1 MADAADSD
9 WTPEQFLAA
18 GPATAEDIVAK
29 VTAFIDRH
37 SAPAAAAAAAGVT
50 SAAAAAVPR
59 LLARP
64 LVVVTSGGTTV
75 PLERNCVRFIDNF
88 SKGTRGALSA
98 EQFLQA
104 GYAVVFLSRHGSA
117 QPFVS
122 EFQEE
127 LGAQTLTDL
136 FELGADGSLHVHG
149 AQQQQI
155 AAAVAR
161 VQAVLAE
168 GRYLHLPYTTL
179 FEYLAYLRAL
189 AAALAPRGPSVLF
202 YLAAAVSDFF
212 MPWSD
217 MAEHKIQSAGGP
229 LTITLSKVP
238 KMLGTLRRQWC
249 PRSMVVSFKLE
260 TDQQILLKKAYGA
273 IEAYGVHL
281 VVANELHSRKDCIWL
296 VSQQEDA
303 MAVQQIDRPPDV
315 PAIETLLVAEVVA
328 AHQQHMAAA
337 VAAAADGPAER

>member
-1 MADAADSD
+1 MAVAGNSD

-18 GPATAEDIVAK
+18 CPATAEDITAK
-29 VTAFIDRH
+29 VAAFVDRH
-37 SAPAAAAAAAGVT
+37 CTSASGAAANGGTPAAPCV
-50 SAAAAAVPR
+50 
-59 LLARP
+59 LARP

-104 GYAVVFLSRHGSA
+104 GYAVIFLSRHGSA

-136 FELGADGSLHVHG
+136 FELGAEGGLRVHS
-149 AQQQQI
+149 AKQQQI

-179 FEYLAYLRAL
+179 FEYLTYLRVL
-189 AAALAPRGPSVLF
+189 AAALAPCGPSVLF

-212 MPWSD
+212 MPWAE

-238 KMLGTLRRQWC
+238 KMLGALRQQWC
-249 PRSMVVSFKLE
+249 PQSMVVSFKLE
-260 TDQQILLKKAYGA
+260 TDQRILLKKAYGA

-281 VVANELHSRKDCIWL
+281 VVANELHSRKDRVWL
-296 VSQQEDA
+296 VSQQEGA
-303 MAVQQIDRPPDV
+303 MAVQQIVRPEAV
-315 PAIETLLVAEVVA
+315 PAIEALLVAEVVA
-328 AHQQHMAAA
+328 AHRQHMAAA
-337 VAAAADGPAER
+337 QPSALAADGAGVR